1 MAQQTKFMDVSAVTL
16 LVITAGAVAAT
27 GWHWLALRSALKESN
42 RIVAAAE
49 SNSTQSLLQGFA
61 LPVNQRLS
69 LCNRTQLPV
78 KVVALTAMY
87 WGADGKLVSF
97 NSAEHDWHEWGVESG
112 NKEDLRLDDAHGD
125 GWDGSAIFYAAEIQR
140 ANKETSLLSGTL
152 NAQNGGCVAVVTE

>member
-1 MAQQTKFMDVSAVTL
+1 MEQQSKFMDVSAVSL
-16 LVITAGAVAAT
+16 LVIAAAAVAAT
-27 GWHWLALRSALKESN
+27 GWHWLALRNTLKESD
-42 RIVAAAE
+42 RTVAAAE

-69 LCNRTQLPV
+69 LCNRTQSPV

-97 NSAEHDWHEWGVESG
+97 NSAEHDWHEWSVEG
-112 NKEDLRLDDAHGD
+112 GDKEDLRLDDAHS
-125 GWDGSAIFYAAEIQR
+125 WDGSAIFYAAEIQR